1 MSGGLLV
8 DLLVDVDKHRVKEMV
23 EKLILLCKDVPA
35 IFIVFIEIYCVYY
48 SRYTRQCNHGKVG
61 APPLVYKFRFI
72 RNTVVFRAFVC
83 NIGWH
88 STYIVSRIL

>member
-35 IFIVFIEIYCVYY
+35 IFIVFIACIIPDIQGSVTTEK
-48 SRYTRQCNHGKVG
+48 SGH
-61 APPLVYKFRFI
+61 
-72 RNTVVFRAFVC
+72 
-83 NIGWH
+83 H
-88 STYIVSRIL
+88 H